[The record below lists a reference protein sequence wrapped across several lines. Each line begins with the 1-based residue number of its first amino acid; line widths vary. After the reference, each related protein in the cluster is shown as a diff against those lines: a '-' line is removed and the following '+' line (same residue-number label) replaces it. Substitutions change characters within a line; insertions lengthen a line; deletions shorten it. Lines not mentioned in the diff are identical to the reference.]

1 MAKCIPNDEVD
12 ASYSPHLPDIFT
24 KSKVLLTSALL
35 NGDYTYLVCNMYA
48 LSREPYRATTLKI
61 GKPTQR

>member
-1 MAKCIPNDEVD
+1 MAKCIPNEEVD

-35 NGDYTYLVCNMYA
+35 NGDYTYLVILAM
-48 LSREPYRATTLKI
+48 LSA
-61 GKPTQR
+61 

>member
-35 NGDYTYLVCNMYA
+35 NGDYVHLPGMYA